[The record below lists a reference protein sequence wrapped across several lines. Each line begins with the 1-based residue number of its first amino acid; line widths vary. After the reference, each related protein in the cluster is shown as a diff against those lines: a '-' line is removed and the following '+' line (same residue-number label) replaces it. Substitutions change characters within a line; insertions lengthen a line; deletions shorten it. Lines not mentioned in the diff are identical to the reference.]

1 MNGVVEKL
9 QEVGLTEYETKA
21 YTALLNAHLST
32 ATQVSEKS
40 CVPRTRIYSVLESLQ
55 SKGWI
60 RIISGVPL
68 LFKAVE
74 PATVFEKVKEDYAEL
89 LDSIKTT
96 LKNEVNTVKEKFVVK
111 KFDIGLEGLKQE
123 IRKAKTVEIN
133 NATNDFIKKIN
144 GALGGKAVIRVLL
157 FPSENIP
164 NSTGNVEFKQA
175 EIAIVSIVRNKEVPS
190 MSIILDEARTFTA
203 FQDPTDHRYIVDEML
218 YDECAQCFAG
228 WSNMSWNNA
237 SQAQNRGENG
247 TCL

>member
-1 MNGVVEKL
+1 MNVVEKL
-9 QEVGLTEYETKA
+9 RQIGLTEYEAKA
-21 YTALLNAHLST
+21 YTALLNAHLNT

-40 CVPRTRIYSVLESLQ
+40 GVPRTRIYSVLESLQ
-55 SKGWI
+55 AKGWI

-96 LKNEVNTVKEKFVVK
+96 LKKEAKTVKEKFVVK
-111 KFDIGLEGLKQE
+111 KFDIGLEGLKAE
-123 IRKAKTVEIN
+123 IKKAKTIEIN
-133 NATNDFIKKIN
+133 NATSSFIKKISDAFN
-144 GALGGKAVIRVLL
+144 EKSVVRVLL
-157 FPSENIP
+157 YPGETKP
-164 NSTGNVEFKQA
+164 NSMPNAEFKQA

-190 MSIILDEARTFTA
+190 ISIILDEGRTFTA
-203 FQDPTDHRYIVDEML
+203 FQDPTDHNYIVDEML

-237 SQAQNRGENG
+237 SQ
-247 TCL
+247 T

>member
-1 MNGVVEKL
+1 MTSVVEKL
-9 QEVGLTEYETKA
+9 REIGLTEYEAKA

-40 CVPRTRIYSVLESLQ
+40 GVPRTRIYSVLESLQ
-55 SKGWI
+55 TKGWI

-68 LFKAVE
+68 LFKALE

-96 LKNEVNTVKEKFVVK
+96 LKRQVNNMKEKFVVK
-111 KFDIGLEGLKQE
+111 KFDIGLDGLKQE

-133 NATNDFIKKIN
+133 NATNSFIKKISD
-144 GALGGKAVIRVLL
+144 AFTIKAVVRVLL
-157 FPSENIP
+157 FPSETRP
-164 NSTGNVEFKQA
+164 NNLGNVEFKQA

-190 MSIILDEARTFTA
+190 ISIILDEGRTFTA
-203 FQDPTDHRYIVDEML
+203 FQDPVDHRYIVDEML

-237 SQAQNRGENG
+237 
-247 TCL
+247 T